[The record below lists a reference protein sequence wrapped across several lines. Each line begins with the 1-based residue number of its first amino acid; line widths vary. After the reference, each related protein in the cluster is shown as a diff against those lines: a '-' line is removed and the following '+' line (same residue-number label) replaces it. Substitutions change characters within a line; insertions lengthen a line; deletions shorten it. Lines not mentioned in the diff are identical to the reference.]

1 MINHCY
7 ALLRGSNI
15 VLLCLSV
22 QVLVAVEKIWHIEH
36 FVCAYCKRQLGTDI
50 FYESDGFP
58 YCELDYRELFLPK
71 CADCHA
77 AIVDVSVS
85 TIVRL

>member
-1 MINHCY
+1 M
-7 ALLRGSNI
+7 AL
-15 VLLCLSV
+15 
-22 QVLVAVEKIWHIEH
+22 EKIWHIEH

-58 YCELDYRELFLPK
+58 YCELDYQELFLPK

-77 AIVDVSVS
+77 AIFDVSVS
-85 TIVRL
+85 TIVYGAINCAMFN